1 MKQRSRDLL
10 KMLMNTYERIARK
23 LELQKGE
30 LAQCGEREVFRVR
43 GDVVS
48 ANIYRMEKGMTELT
62 AE

>member
-1 MKQRSRDLL
+1 
-10 KMLMNTYERIARK
+10 MLMNTYERIARK

-48 ANIYRMEKGMTELT
+48 ATYTVWKKV
-62 AE
+62 